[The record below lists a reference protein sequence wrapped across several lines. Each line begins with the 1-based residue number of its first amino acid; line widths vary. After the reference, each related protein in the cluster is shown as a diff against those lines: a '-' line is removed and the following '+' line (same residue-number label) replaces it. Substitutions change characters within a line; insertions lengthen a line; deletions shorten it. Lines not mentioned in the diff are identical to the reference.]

1 MQTWAQNKNTKRLYF
16 ALKLKCVMKY
26 SLYLLPRIRTILYFK
41 AFFLILRWRYSVC
54 CKEKRFIFPNTCCF
68 DFVFL
73 SAFVFVAA
81 VVRNVVVYTVGVF
94 DKIGVI
100 GFVHGCWNKFRA
112 VCVKTV
118 ACKFFVGRVWT
129 PFDFLFTHIIITDNK
144 YERRNAVYSRITI
157 ICFQCWKVASR

>member
-1 MQTWAQNKNTKRLYF
+1 
-16 ALKLKCVMKY
+16 MKY
-26 SLYLLPRIRTILYFK
+26 SLYLLPRIRTILHFK
-41 AFFLILRWRYSVC
+41 AFFLFCAEDIRFAVKKNALYSQI
-54 CKEKRFIFPNTCCF
+54 RGCF

-118 ACKFFVGRVWT
+118 ACKFFVGRV
-129 PFDFLFTHIIITDNK
+129 
-144 YERRNAVYSRITI
+144 
-157 ICFQCWKVASR
+157 